1 VDVHLKELRSN
12 VHNKTDAKLVQLISG
27 MLDNRS
33 DPAGRLLNTMQLNTN
48 RLTSRF
54 WIRIDKVSTGD
65 IAGVRVDL
73 VPQVSLPRRVGIPW
87 SILNHDQQ
95 ACPVGI
101 HCDNINRAVI
111 PRFQTQ
117 SSVSPDGQPG
127 RPPSFDPRRRRC
139 SMKNTH
145 VLS

>member
-1 VDVHLKELRSN
+1 MTKHSPHTVDVHLKDLRSN

-54 WIRIDKVSTGD
+54 WIRINKVCTGD

-73 VPQVSLPRRVGIPW
+73 VPQLALLRRVGIPW
-87 SILNHDQQ
+87 SILDHDQQ
-95 ACPVGI
+95 ACPVGVR
-101 HCDNINRAVI
+101 CDNINRGVI
-111 PRFQTQ
+111 PDSRHN
-117 SSVSPDGQPG
+117 
-127 RPPSFDPRRRRC
+127 PPSVVMGSPVDLPASIRAVGGAR
-139 SMKNTH
+139 
-145 VLS
+145 